1 MTGGTTGGTTGIV
14 RRGVNRTM
22 LVMTGVCTAAV
33 LIPLFL
39 ILYYVVREGA
49 AGLNAAFFTR
59 LPAPPGA
66 SGGGMANAVVGTL
79 ELLGMALALGIPL
92 GLAGG
97 IYVSE
102 FAADRFSG
110 AVRFAADALNG
121 IPTIVTGLF
130 VYALVVVPMH
140 TFSGLAGAI
149 ALAIIMLPVVLRASD
164 EVLRTVPHSY
174 REAAVALGA
183 TRWRVLRDVIL
194 RAAKSGLISAGLL
207 GLARVAGETAPLLLT
222 SLNSSQWT
230 TRPGQPMASLT
241 VQVFDYAISPYD
253 DWHRQ
258 AWAGALTLI
267 ALIVVVS
274 LIARLWG
281 GIGDRV

>member
-1 MTGGTTGGTTGIV
+1 
-14 RRGVNRTM
+14 
-22 LVMTGVCTAAV
+22 
-33 LIPLFL
+33 
-39 ILYYVVREGA
+39 
-49 AGLNAAFFTR
+49 
-59 LPAPPGA
+59 
-66 SGGGMANAVVGTL
+66 
-79 ELLGMALALGIPL
+79 
-92 GLAGG
+92 
-97 IYVSE
+97 
-102 FAADRFSG
+102 
-110 AVRFAADALNG
+110 
-121 IPTIVTGLF
+121 
-130 VYALVVVPMH
+130 
-140 TFSGLAGAI
+140 
-149 ALAIIMLPVVLRASD
+149 VLRASD

>member
-1 MTGGTTGGTTGIV
+1 MTGGMAGIL

-22 LVMTGVCTAAV
+22 LVLTGVCTAAV

-49 AGLNAAFFTR
+49 AGLNAAFFTH
-59 LPAPPGA
+59 LPAPPGE

-102 FAADRFSG
+102 FGADRFSL

-230 TRPGQPMASLT
+230 THPRQPMASLT
-241 VQVFDYAISPYD
+241 VQIFDYAISPYD

-267 ALIVVVS
+267 VLIVVVN

-281 GIGDRV
+281 GIGERV